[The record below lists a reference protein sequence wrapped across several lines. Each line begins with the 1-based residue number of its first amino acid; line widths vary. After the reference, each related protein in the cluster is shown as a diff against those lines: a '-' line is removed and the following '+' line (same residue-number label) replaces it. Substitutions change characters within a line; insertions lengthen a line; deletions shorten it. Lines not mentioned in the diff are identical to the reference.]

1 MKKREG
7 RIKLENIV
15 ICIFLVVVCC
25 CAIFPFYWMF
35 VIGSNTTAA
44 VNQFPPAVLPGSHF
58 VDNFKNAL
66 DKISFFQAIGNS
78 FAIALSAT
86 VIVLLTGAMAGYA
99 FGKLKFRGKKLL
111 FLLVLGT
118 MMVPQQLSIV
128 PNYILV
134 NKLGLLNTKLGVLF
148 PNLVTAFSVFWM
160 KQNVEALI
168 PDEMLEAAELDGCG
182 YFRKFWNMVFPL
194 LRTPLA
200 TLGIITFMGQW
211 NDFTWPLI
219 VLQKEETRTIQI
231 ALRNLFGV
239 YVSDYSMILSA
250 TFVSVI
256 PILIVFFMFSKQFVG
271 SVTAGAVKS

>member
-1 MKKREG
+1 MKKKC
-7 RIKLENIV
+7 RIGNILIYV
-15 ICIFLVVVCC
+15 FLIMACLL
-25 CAIFPFYWMF
+25 ALFPFYWMF

-44 VNQFPPAVLPGSHF
+44 VNQFPPAILPGTHF
-58 VDNFKNAL
+58 VENFKNAL
-66 DKISFFQAIGNS
+66 EKIRFWRSIGNS
-78 FAIALSAT
+78 FVIAAGAT
-86 VIVLLTGAMAGYA
+86 VTVLLTGSMAGYA
-99 FGKLKFRGKKLL
+99 FGKLHFKGKRLL

-128 PNYILV
+128 PNYILI
-134 NKLGLLNTKLGVLF
+134 NKLGLLNTKMGVLL
-148 PNLVTAFSVFWM
+148 PNMVTAFSVFWM
-160 KQNVEALI
+160 KQNVETLI

-200 TLGIITFMGQW
+200 TFGIITFMAQW

-250 TFVSVI
+250 TFVSVL
-256 PILIVFFMFSKQFVG
+256 PVLIVFFMFSKQFMG
-271 SVTAGAVKS
+271 SVTAGSVKA